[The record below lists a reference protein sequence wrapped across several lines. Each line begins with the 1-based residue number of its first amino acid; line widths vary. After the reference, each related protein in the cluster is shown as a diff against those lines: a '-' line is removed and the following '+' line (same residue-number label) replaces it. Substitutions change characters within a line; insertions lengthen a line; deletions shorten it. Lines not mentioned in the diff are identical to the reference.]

1 VIGRVAASVP
11 LALVL
16 LDATV
21 VAVLLPDIR
30 LDLGSSMFGGLSVM
44 CAYLLALAVLLPVLS
59 PLRGREL
66 TVAGAVALA
75 GAAVLCA
82 TADSTS
88 VLVAGR
94 AVAGAGMA
102 AVMAG
107 AALDDRR
114 PLLAAVALPAA
125 ALALGPLV
133 GGVFAQQNWW
143 RVFLWAGVPLA
154 AIAGAAALA
163 ATPDDGRRRL
173 PAGAPRLF
181 ALAAGGSVIAIIL
194 VWVDVPGWG
203 LWAVLLLGSVVYLRW
218 TSLADVP
225 AAPWAWAFLSG
236 CAAGLMFV
244 MPEYFQ
250 LVRNLSGSRS
260 GALMLAFTIAAVAAW
275 AVARPLALRVPAP
288 ALALAGFTCA
298 SGAFAGLIAIEVHT
312 RYWLLI
318 GLLGLAGTG
327 LGAAAGAVPR
337 AKQRLDAVTPSLV
350 GAAFG
355 LAIIGA
361 ALDSGQDAE
370 RDRSASFEHALAYG
384 VGSAAILMLAI
395 VALGALALWQ
405 PRRALRPASSAAHPA
420 AES

>member
-30 LDLGSSMFGGLSVM
+30 LDLGSSTFGGLSVM

-59 PLRGREL
+59 PLRGRPL

-75 GAAVLCA
+75 GAAIVCA

-107 AALDDRR
+107 AGLDDRP

-125 ALALGPLV
+125 ALAVGPLV
-133 GGVFAQQNWW
+133 GGVLAQQNWW

-163 ATPDDGRRRL
+163 AAPDDGRRQL

-181 ALAAGGSVIAIIL
+181 ALAAGGSAIAIFL
-194 VWVDVPGWG
+194 VSVEAPGWG
-203 LWAVLLLGSVVYLRW
+203 LWTMLLLGGVVYLRW

-236 CAAGLMFV
+236 CAAGLMFA

-260 GALMLAFTIAAVAAW
+260 GALILAFTIAAVAAW
-275 AVARPLALRVPAP
+275 AVARPLARRVPAP
-288 ALALAGFTCA
+288 ALALAGFACA
-298 SGAFAGLIAIEVHT
+298 GGAFGGLIAIEVHT